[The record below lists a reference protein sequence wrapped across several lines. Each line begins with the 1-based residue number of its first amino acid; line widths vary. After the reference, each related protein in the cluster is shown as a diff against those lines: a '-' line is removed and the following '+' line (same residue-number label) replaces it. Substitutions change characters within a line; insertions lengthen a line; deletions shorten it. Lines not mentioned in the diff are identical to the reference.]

1 MEKMTLLS
9 LLLVSVPEAVLVA
22 ALGFLLVGIRI
33 NLSSLLVIGLLQG
46 GVAYL
51 VRLSPVFFG
60 LHSILEAGLFLL
72 ILRLVT
78 RLPFKVVTLAGL
90 LGLLVYMS
98 IEMISAPFFLS
109 LARYSLTEVLQSG
122 HLRIFFFLPEAL
134 FMVLFIVLCLRFNL
148 HLVKMPRFNPEEK
161 ENNPDKRYYIV
172 YLANLLPLF
181 LLGTMN
187 FTFYIHRANAYG
199 GKSLDYLFPI
209 TGASVIVLSALSFA
223 AVRRTASAVAA
234 EYETRQTKEIVNQT
248 EQLLSSLRNQR
259 HDFNHHLQT
268 IYGLL
273 ETGSFDEAREY
284 LQKQFQIISTT
295 DALIRTDHLYLS
307 ALLYTK
313 IALARAKQ
321 IRIETSIGGCLK
333 ELPLNNEEISSLF
346 GNLLDNAFEAAENLP
361 PEEREVRVEITRA
374 RGYFTISVA
383 NRGPAIDRGLHEKIF
398 RPRFSTKKNHPGMG
412 LAIVRE
418 IIEKHG
424 GSIELSSDSLET
436 VFRVR
441 IPDKN
446 G

>member
-1 MEKMTLLS
+1 
-9 LLLVSVPEAVLVA
+9 
-22 ALGFLLVGIRI
+22 
-33 NLSSLLVIGLLQG
+33 
-46 GVAYL
+46 
-51 VRLSPVFFG
+51 
-60 LHSILEAGLFLL
+60 
-72 ILRLVT
+72 
-78 RLPFKVVTLAGL
+78 
-90 LGLLVYMS
+90 
-98 IEMISAPFFLS
+98 MISAPFFLS

-234 EYETRQTKEIVNQT
+234 EYETRKTKEIVNQT
-248 EQLLSSLRNQR
+248 EQLLSSLRSQR

-273 ETGSFDEAREY
+273 ETCSFDEAREY

-295 DALIRTDHLYLS
+295 DALIRTDHLCLS

-313 IALARAKQ
+313 IALARVRQ
-321 IRIETSIGGCLK
+321 IRIEASIGSSLK
-333 ELPLNNEEISSLF
+333 ELPLNKEEISSLF
-346 GNLLDNAFEAAENLP
+346 GNLLDNAIEAAENLP
-361 PEEREVRVEITRA
+361 PEEREVRVEIARA

-383 NRGPAIDRGLHEKIF
+383 NRGPAIGQDLHEKIF
-398 RPRFSTKKNHPGMG
+398 RPRFSTKENHQGMG

-418 IIEKHG
+418 IVEKHG

-436 VFRVR
+436 VFRVC